1 MAYNAG
7 ACVIE
12 PTLRQTMETTT
23 SVSEQDGAPSGD
35 PAELVKIL
43 VVDDEPA
50 LEPLVRQRFRKKIRA
65 NEWTFEFAHDGR
77 EALEQLKAH
86 PDIELVLTD
95 INMPG
100 MDGLTL
106 LNHLGEMDRLLRAVV
121 VSAYGDMQNIRTA
134 MNRGAFDFVTKPV
147 DFEDLETTINKGLR
161 ELKVF
166 REATEAQIQL
176 TAIQNELDVARRIQE
191 AALPESIPDRPE
203 FDVYAAMTPA
213 RDVGGD
219 LYDFFLIDEKRLG
232 FVIGDVSG
240 KGLSA
245 AMLMSVSRSLMKALA
260 LKGADPS
267 DCLADLNKLLYPDTL
282 PEMFVTMFY
291 GVLDIGSGTVTY
303 CNAGHNPPFV
313 ITGDREVHFLDRT
326 ESIAVCLLA
335 DFDYKQKQIEMAS
348 GDTLLLY
355 TDGVTEA
362 MSPTGAEFTEER
374 LQDLLSTSSSRTS
387 ADLVRDVVQG
397 VVAHAAGA
405 PQSDD
410 VTTLALRYDGRQ

>member
-1 MAYNAG
+1 
-7 ACVIE
+7 
-12 PTLRQTMETTT
+12 MELTTT
-23 SVSEQDGAPSGD
+23 ASDRDGAPTTETAD
-35 PAELVKIL
+35 LVKIL

-65 NEWTFEFAHDGR
+65 NEWTFEFARDGR

-86 PDIELVLTD
+86 PDIELILTD

-106 LNHLGEMDRLLRAVV
+106 LNHLGELDRLLRAVV

-166 REATEAQIQL
+166 REATEAQVRL
-176 TAIQNELDVARRIQE
+176 TAIQSELDVARRIQE

-203 FDVYAAMTPA
+203 FDISAAMTPA

-219 LYDFFLIDEKRLG
+219 LYDYFLVDESRLG

-245 AMLMSVSRSLMKALA
+245 AMMMSVSRSLLKALA
-260 LKGADPS
+260 LKGAEPKN
-267 DCLADLNKLLYPDTL
+267 CLADLNRLLYPDTL
-282 PEMFVTMFY
+282 PEMFVTVFY
-291 GVLDIGSGTVTY
+291 GVLELASGRVSY

-313 ITGDREVHFLDRT
+313 ITNDRDVRLLDRT
-326 ESIAVCLLA
+326 ESIAVCLLP
-335 DFDYKQKQIEMAS
+335 DFEYKQKEVVLEP
-348 GDTLLLY
+348 GDAILLY

-362 MSPTGAEFTEER
+362 MSPTGTEFTEER
-374 LQDLLSTSSSRTS
+374 LQKLLRESSSKTS
-387 ADLVRDVVQG
+387 AELIKVVLRS
-397 VVAHAAGA
+397 VTAHADGA
-405 PQSDD
+405 RQSDD
-410 VTTLALRYDGRQ
+410 ITTLALKYTGRT

>member
-1 MAYNAG
+1 
-7 ACVIE
+7 
-12 PTLRQTMETTT
+12 MELTTT
-23 SVSEQDGAPSGD
+23 AGDRDGAPTTETAD
-35 PAELVKIL
+35 LVKIL

-65 NEWTFEFAHDGR
+65 NEWTFEFARDGR

-86 PDIELVLTD
+86 PDIELILTD

-106 LNHLGEMDRLLRAVV
+106 LNHLGELDRLLRAVV

-166 REATEAQIQL
+166 REATEAQVRL
-176 TAIQNELDVARRIQE
+176 TAIQSELDVARRIQE

-203 FDVYAAMTPA
+203 FDISAAMTPA

-219 LYDFFLIDEKRLG
+219 LYDYFLVDESRLG

-245 AMLMSVSRSLMKALA
+245 AMMMSVSRSLLKALA
-260 LKGADPS
+260 LKGAEPKN
-267 DCLADLNKLLYPDTL
+267 CLADLNRLLYPDTL
-282 PEMFVTMFY
+282 PEMFVTVFY
-291 GVLDIGSGTVTY
+291 GVLELASGRVSY

-313 ITGDREVHFLDRT
+313 ITNDRDVRLLDRT
-326 ESIAVCLLA
+326 ESIAVCLLP
-335 DFDYKQKQIEMAS
+335 DFEYKQKEVVLEP
-348 GDTLLLY
+348 GDAILLY

-362 MSPTGAEFTEER
+362 MSPTGTEFTEER
-374 LQDLLSTSSSRTS
+374 LQKLLRESSSKTS
-387 ADLVRDVVQG
+387 AELIKVVLRS
-397 VVAHAAGA
+397 VTAHADGA
-405 PQSDD
+405 RQSDD
-410 VTTLALRYDGRQ
+410 ITTLALKYTGRT

>member
-1 MAYNAG
+1 
-7 ACVIE
+7 
-12 PTLRQTMETTT
+12 MELTTT
-23 SVSEQDGAPSGD
+23 AGDRDGAPTTETAD
-35 PAELVKIL
+35 LVKIL

-65 NEWTFEFAHDGR
+65 NEWTFEFARDGR

-86 PDIELVLTD
+86 PDIELILTD

-106 LNHLGEMDRLLRAVV
+106 LNHLGELDRLLRAVV

-166 REATEAQIQL
+166 REATEAQVRL
-176 TAIQNELDVARRIQE
+176 TAIQSELDVARRIQE

-203 FDVYAAMTPA
+203 FDISAAMTPA

-219 LYDFFLIDEKRLG
+219 LYDYFLVDESRLG

-245 AMLMSVSRSLMKALA
+245 AMMMSVSRSLLKALA
-260 LKGADPS
+260 LKGAEPKN
-267 DCLADLNKLLYPDTL
+267 CLADLNRLLYPDTL
-282 PEMFVTMFY
+282 PEMFVTVFY
-291 GVLDIGSGTVTY
+291 GVLELASGRVSY

-313 ITGDREVHFLDRT
+313 ITNDRDVRLLDRT
-326 ESIAVCLLA
+326 ESIAVCLLP
-335 DFDYKQKQIEMAS
+335 DFEYKQKEVVLEP
-348 GDTLLLY
+348 GDAILLY

-362 MSPTGAEFTEER
+362 MSPAGTEFTEER
-374 LQDLLSTSSSRTS
+374 LQKLLRESSSKTS
-387 ADLVRDVVQG
+387 AELIKVVLRS
-397 VVAHAAGA
+397 VTAHADGA
-405 PQSDD
+405 RQSDD
-410 VTTLALRYDGRQ
+410 ITTLALKYTGRT

>member
-1 MAYNAG
+1 MEPAISKRDRDTDPG
-7 ACVIE
+7 AQA
-12 PTLRQTMETTT
+12 P
-23 SVSEQDGAPSGD
+23 DGDSID
-35 PAELVKIL
+35 LTKIL

-65 NEWTFEFAHDGR
+65 KEWTFEFAHDGK
-77 EALEQLKAH
+77 EALQQLEAH

-106 LNHLGEMDRLLRAVV
+106 LNHLGELDRLLRSVV

-147 DFEDLETTINKGLR
+147 DFEDLETTIYKGLR

-166 REATEAQIQL
+166 REATEAQSRL
-176 TAIQNELDVARRIQE
+176 SSLQNELDVAKRIQE
-191 AALPESIPDRPE
+191 AALPDIIPDRPE
-203 FDVYAAMTPA
+203 FDIYASMIPA

-219 LYDFFLIDEKRLG
+219 LYDFFLIDENRLG
-232 FVIGDVSG
+232 FVVGDVSG

-245 AMLMSVSRSLMKALA
+245 AMLMSVSRSLLKALA
-260 LKGADPS
+260 VKGAEPR
-267 DCLADLNKLLYPDTL
+267 DCLADLNRLLYPDTL

-291 GVLDIGSGTVTY
+291 GVLDVRSGVVTY

-313 ITGDREVHFLDRT
+313 VKADKEVSFLDRT
-326 ESIAVCLLA
+326 ESIAICLLG
-335 DFDYKQKQIEMAS
+335 DFAYKQKEIS
-348 GDTLLLY
+348 LDRDDTLFVY

-362 MSPTGAEFTEER
+362 MNPAGEEYLEEQ
-374 LQDLLSTSSSRTS
+374 LQELLQKATYDSSE
-387 ADLVRDVVQG
+387 ALVNAVVES
-397 VVAHAAGA
+397 VVTHAAGA
-405 PQSDD
+405 SQSDD
-410 VTTLALRYDGRQ
+410 ITALSLRYIG

>member
-1 MAYNAG
+1 
-7 ACVIE
+7 
-12 PTLRQTMETTT
+12 MELTTT
-23 SVSEQDGAPSGD
+23 AGDRDGAPTTETAD
-35 PAELVKIL
+35 LVKIL

-65 NEWTFEFAHDGR
+65 NEWTFEFARDGR

-86 PDIELVLTD
+86 PDIELILTD

-106 LNHLGEMDRLLRAVV
+106 LNHLGELDRLLRAVV

-166 REATEAQIQL
+166 REATEAQVRL
-176 TAIQNELDVARRIQE
+176 TAIQSELDVARRIQE

-203 FDVYAAMTPA
+203 FDIWAAMTPA

-219 LYDFFLIDEKRLG
+219 LYDYFLVDESRLG

-245 AMLMSVSRSLMKALA
+245 AMMMSVSRSLLKALA
-260 LKGADPS
+260 LKGAEPKN
-267 DCLADLNKLLYPDTL
+267 CLADLNRLLYPDTL
-282 PEMFVTMFY
+282 PEMFVTVFY
-291 GVLDIGSGTVTY
+291 GVLELASGRVSY

-313 ITGDREVHFLDRT
+313 ITNDRDVRLLDRT
-326 ESIAVCLLA
+326 ESIAVCLLP
-335 DFDYKQKQIEMAS
+335 DFEYKQKEVVLEP
-348 GDTLLLY
+348 GDAILLY

-362 MSPTGAEFTEER
+362 MSPTGTEFTEER
-374 LQDLLSTSSSRTS
+374 LQKLLRESSSKTS
-387 ADLVRDVVQG
+387 AELIKVVLRS
-397 VVAHAAGA
+397 VTAHADGA
-405 PQSDD
+405 RQSDD
-410 VTTLALRYDGRQ
+410 ITTLALKYTGRT